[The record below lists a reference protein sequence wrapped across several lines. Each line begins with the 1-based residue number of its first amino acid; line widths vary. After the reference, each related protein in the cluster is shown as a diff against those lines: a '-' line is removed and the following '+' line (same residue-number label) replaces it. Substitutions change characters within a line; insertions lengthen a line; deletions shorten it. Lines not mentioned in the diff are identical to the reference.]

1 MAHLPAHCAAGVS
14 LKTQMPRKG
23 LPGDGLMAGSTGL
36 EPATSGVTGRRSNQL
51 NYDPARSGEL
61 KVQSDF
67 YVYFLFGGRYR
78 DRTCDSR
85 RVKPVLYR

>member
-23 LPGDGLMAGSTGL
+23 LPGGGLMAGSTGL

-51 NYDPARSGEL
+51 NYDPARSLCCLAEAREMRA
-61 KVQSDF
+61 KA
-67 YVYFLFGGRYR
+67 GGRYR
-78 DRTCDSR
+78 DRTCGSR